1 MCSFSRTLCFW
12 SRGLGWGGEF
22 RAVLR
27 AAFNCAAVWCFH
39 AILGQSVHSTK
50 PSEKHAFPAAS
61 LAANDQAAAPQIS
74 RAGGPAHHPSLWPLA
89 LGPPLLICRL
99 AVMLIGTGSSVNCR
113 EAKRRSSGDSRPR
126 ATGGQPAPGLG
137 GQRGEERAG

>member
-74 RAGGPAHHPSLWPLA
+74 RAGVPAHHPSLWPLA
-89 LGPPLLICRL
+89 LSPPLLICRL
-99 AVMLIGTGSSVNCR
+99 AVMLIGTGSSVNW
-113 EAKRRSSGDSRPR
+113 
-126 ATGGQPAPGLG
+126 
-137 GQRGEERAG
+137 QRGEAEVIWGFPASSDRRAACPRPGGATG